1 MNHFDYYILNN
12 LFALENLT
20 MSTENTQE
28 VNSDVMGDPFGFTL
42 DKLNADAAAAVE
54 NPIVR
59 AAIERIKHGHAAEG
73 FKNKFDKA
81 YHSHSKTR

>member
-1 MNHFDYYILNN
+1 MEL
-12 LFALENLT
+12 
-20 MSTENTQE
+20 ENTQQANAGPLDE
-28 VNSDVMGDPFGFTL
+28 PFGFTL
-42 DKLNADAAAAVE
+42 DKINADAVEAVE

-59 AAIERIKHGHAAEG
+59 AAIERVKHGHAAQG

>member
-1 MNHFDYYILNN
+1 MDS
-12 LFALENLT
+12 ENA
-20 MSTENTQE
+20 QK
-28 VNSDVMGDPFGFTL
+28 VDDGVKDDPFGFTL
-42 DKLNADAAAAVE
+42 DKLNADAVGAVE

-59 AAIERIKHGHAAEG
+59 AAIERVKHGHAAGG

>member
-1 MNHFDYYILNN
+1 MNSEE
-12 LFALENLT
+12 AQRVEGGV
-20 MSTENTQE
+20 EE
-28 VNSDVMGDPFGFTL
+28 EPFGFTL
-42 DKLNADAAAAVE
+42 DKLKADAVGAVE

-59 AAIERIKHGHAAEG
+59 AAIERVKHGNAAAG

>member
-1 MNHFDYYILNN
+1 ME
-12 LFALENLT
+12 LENGQKVDAT
-20 MSTENTQE
+20 KM
-28 VNSDVMGDPFGFTL
+28 DDPFGFTL
-42 DKLNADAAAAVE
+42 DQLNADALAAVE

-59 AAIERIKHGHAAEG
+59 AAIERVKHGHAAEV

>member
-1 MNHFDYYILNN
+1 MEAQN
-12 LFALENLT
+12 A
-20 MSTENTQE
+20 QE
-28 VNSDVMGDPFGFTL
+28 VNTNLVDDPFGFTL
-42 DKLNADAAAAVE
+42 DKLNADAVGAVE

-59 AAIERIKHGHAAEG
+59 AAIERVKHGQAAQG

>member
-1 MNHFDYYILNN
+1 MNS
-12 LFALENLT
+12 ENDQKA
-20 MSTENTQE
+20 SARAAE
-28 VNSDVMGDPFGFTL
+28 DPFGFTL
-42 DKLNADAAAAVE
+42 DKLNVDAVAAVE

-59 AAIERIKHGHAAEG
+59 AAIERVKHGHAAEG

>member
-1 MNHFDYYILNN
+1 MNSGNAQKIETSIAD
-12 LFALENLT
+12 
-20 MSTENTQE
+20 
-28 VNSDVMGDPFGFTL
+28 DPFGFTL
-42 DKLNADAAAAVE
+42 DKLNAEAVGAVE

-59 AAIERIKHGHAAEG
+59 AAIERVKHGHAAEG

>member
-1 MNHFDYYILNN
+1 M
-12 LFALENLT
+12 AE
-20 MSTENTQE
+20 TEQQ
-28 VNSDVMGDPFGFTL
+28 VNDKAAEAFGYTL
-42 DKLNADAAAAVE
+42 DSLRADAVAAVE

-59 AAIERIKHGHAAEG
+59 EAIERIKHGHAAEG

>member
-1 MNHFDYYILNN
+1 
-12 LFALENLT
+12 
-20 MSTENTQE
+20 MSSEHTER
-28 VNSDVMGDPFGFTL
+28 VDVGAMDDPFGFTL
-42 DKLNADAAAAVE
+42 DKLNGEAISAVE

-59 AAIERIKHGHAAEG
+59 AAIERVKHGHAAEG

>member
-1 MNHFDYYILNN
+1 MDSDYPQPMNASGVDE
-12 LFALENLT
+12 A
-20 MSTENTQE
+20 
-28 VNSDVMGDPFGFTL
+28 FGYTL
-42 DKLNADAAAAVE
+42 DKLNADALEAVE

-59 AAIERIKHGHAAEG
+59 AAIERVKHGNAAEG

>member
-1 MNHFDYYILNN
+1 MR
-12 LFALENLT
+12 
-20 MSTENTQE
+20 SENTE
-28 VNSDVMGDPFGFTL
+28 RVDSSLIDDPFGFTL
-42 DKLNADAAAAVE
+42 DKLSADAVSAIE

-59 AAIERIKHGHAAEG
+59 AAIERVKHGNAAQG

>member
-1 MNHFDYYILNN
+1 
-12 LFALENLT
+12 
-20 MSTENTQE
+20 MSETEQH
-28 VNSDVMGDPFGFTL
+28 VNDKAAEAFGYTL
-42 DKLNADAAAAVE
+42 DSLHADAVAAVE

-59 AAIERIKHGHAAEG
+59 EAIERIKHGHAAEG

>member
-1 MNHFDYYILNN
+1 MDS
-12 LFALENLT
+12 ENGQQVDAMVT
-20 MSTENTQE
+20 
-28 VNSDVMGDPFGFTL
+28 GDPFGFTL
-42 DKLNADAAAAVE
+42 DKLNADAMAAVE

-59 AAIERIKHGHAAEG
+59 AAIERVKQGHASQG

>member
-1 MNHFDYYILNN
+1 MDS
-12 LFALENLT
+12 ENGQT
-20 MSTENTQE
+20 
-28 VNSDVMGDPFGFTL
+28 VNASAVDDPFGFTL
-42 DKLNADAAAAVE
+42 DKLNVDAVSAVE

-59 AAIERIKHGHAAEG
+59 EAIERVRHGHAAEG

>member
-1 MNHFDYYILNN
+1 M
-12 LFALENLT
+12 AE
-20 MSTENTQE
+20 TEQH
-28 VNSDVMGDPFGFTL
+28 VNDKAAEAFGYTL
-42 DKLNADAAAAVE
+42 DSLSADAVAAVE

-59 AAIERIKHGHAAEG
+59 EAIERIKHGHAAEG

>member
-1 MNHFDYYILNN
+1 MYNVFKEILVMEAQN
-12 LFALENLT
+12 A
-20 MSTENTQE
+20 QE
-28 VNSDVMGDPFGFTL
+28 VNTNSVDDPFGFTL
-42 DKLNADAAAAVE
+42 DKLNADAVGAVE

-59 AAIERIKHGHAAEG
+59 AAIERVKHGQAAQG

>member
-1 MNHFDYYILNN
+1 MD
-12 LFALENLT
+12 
-20 MSTENTQE
+20 SENTQKA
-28 VNSDVMGDPFGFTL
+28 DAGTMDDPFGFTL
-42 DKLNADAAAAVE
+42 DQLNADAVAAVE

-59 AAIERIKHGHAAEG
+59 ASIERVKQGNAAQG

>member
-1 MNHFDYYILNN
+1 MDS
-12 LFALENLT
+12 ENAQKADT
-20 MSTENTQE
+20 GAI
-28 VNSDVMGDPFGFTL
+28 DDPFGFTL
-42 DKLNADAAAAVE
+42 DQLNADAVSAVE

-59 AAIERIKHGHAAEG
+59 AAIERVKQGHAAQG

>member
-1 MNHFDYYILNN
+1 MK
-12 LFALENLT
+12 
-20 MSTENTQE
+20 TEKDTQQ
-28 VNSDVMGDPFGFTL
+28 VAVDRIDDPFGFTL
-42 DKLNADAAAAVE
+42 DKINADAVGAVE

-59 AAIERIKHGHAAEG
+59 AAIERVKHGHAAQG

>member
-1 MNHFDYYILNN
+1 MDSENGQTVNAG
-12 LFALENLT
+12 AL
-20 MSTENTQE
+20 
-28 VNSDVMGDPFGFTL
+28 DDAFGFTL
-42 DKLNADAAAAVE
+42 DQLNVDAAAAVE

-59 AAIERIKHGHAAEG
+59 EAIERVRHGHAAEG